1 MEQIFKE
8 QAKEYLNKMIAA
20 GMLENI
26 SVGKLYSWHKEAK
39 EQDDF
44 IKRTSLSAGCFKN
57 TLTFYTFGYV
67 IKFDKINEFSEERKE
82 HNHNGCR
89 SEYEIYQKVIA
100 DKMERFFPETDF
112 LTEIDGYKFYIQE
125 RVEADEYAIESDVFD
140 YVRSEFDCDEDA
152 EDYVSSGDVREED
165 ILYSIMNVEEANIL
179 MTWLDA
185 HEINDIHTG
194 NVGYLNG
201 RGVVFDFA
209 GY

>member
-1 MEQIFKE
+1 MKQIFKE

-26 SVGKLYSWHKEAK
+26 TVGHLYNWYKETK
-39 EQDDF
+39 KSNDF
-44 IKRTSLSAGCFKN
+44 IKHTHLTSGCFKN
-57 TLTFYTFGYV
+57 TLIFYTFDYV
-67 IKFDKINEFSEERKE
+67 IKFDKVYEFSNKE
-82 HNHNGCR
+82 LKHNGCC
-89 SEYEIYQKVIA
+89 SEYKIYQDIIA

-125 RVEADEYAIESDVFD
+125 RVEADEYAIESDVFN

-152 EDYVSSGDVREED
+152 EEYVSSGDVREED
-165 ILYSIMNVEEANIL
+165 ILYSIMDCNEAETL
-179 MTWLDA
+179 MAWLNA
-185 HEINDIHTG
+185 HNINDIHTG